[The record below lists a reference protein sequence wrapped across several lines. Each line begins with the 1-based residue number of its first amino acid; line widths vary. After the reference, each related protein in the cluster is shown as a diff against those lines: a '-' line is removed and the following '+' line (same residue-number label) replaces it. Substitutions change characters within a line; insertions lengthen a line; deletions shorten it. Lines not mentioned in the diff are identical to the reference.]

1 MFKILSSLFKVVINH
16 WQTRSYL
23 FILYRKIYFFISL
36 SLSVT
41 CKSIHFGGSNF
52 PDLFVQYCKKFG
64 SLSSWFVDVVSLFLQ
79 FVFLTQKT
87 FYSSWPPQQVSIQ
100 SPAASTKERRRSG
113 AWTASRPRTGSRWR
127 MPWWSLLRWEII
139 TKLITGLT
147 RVT

>member
-64 SLSSWFVDVVSLFLQ
+64 SLSSWFVDVVSLFLP
-79 FVFLTQKT
+79 FVTLTQKT
-87 FYSSWPPQQVSIQ
+87 SYSLWPPQQVSMQ
-100 SPAASTKERRRSG
+100 SPAKTWGTLRTPDAVW
-113 AWTASRPRTGSRWR
+113 AASRGPTGPGGLS
-127 MPWWSLLRWEII
+127 WWSLSNWEII
-139 TKLITGLT
+139 TKPITGIT
-147 RVT
+147 RVI